1 MKTKN
6 LVASS
11 VFAMLIFSSSTP
23 WACGGEESGKHIGNV
38 LKVQQSSFTIR
49 DAETNRPITF
59 NASTE
64 ILNNIKS
71 SNGRVVVNYEENED
85 GALKAL
91 SIAF

>member
-1 MKTKN
+1 MKSKN
-6 LVASS
+6 FMVSGIS
-11 VFAMLIFSSSTP
+11 AMLIFSSSAL

-64 ILNNIKS
+64 VLNNIKS
-71 SNGRVVVNYEENED
+71 ANGSVVVNYEENED
-85 GALKAL
+85 GALNAI
-91 SIAF
+91 SVAF